1 MNKTIFKDFIR
12 TVKSNLVGFISI
24 IIITAIGVTCFL
36 GINAAEPDMKD
47 TARKYFKTNN
57 LYDIKVTT
65 PISLTEDDLN
75 EISNIKGISNV
86 MTSKTVDGILKI
98 NDKSITDIDGSELS
112 CRVMSLDLKDAQNFT
127 DGKEKNDNYLN
138 KVDLI
143 EGRMPKTP
151 TECVV
156 DSSKLSAPDEF
167 KVGQTIKI
175 DSNSGLIEDKLQN
188 TEFKI
193 TGKIRT
199 PLYLSF
205 ERGRTQVG
213 SGKLGTFIFVD
224 KSNFKSEEYN
234 EIFIKVAGADKLDT
248 YSKEYKDF
256 INPVIKDLEKLS
268 KDRVPIR
275 VNYLRYT
282 LTPLVENGK
291 TEIAEK
297 EAQLN
302 TELEEALAKV
312 KELEDFAKTGEQTI
326 NDKKKQFNASLSK
339 AQRELYLGE
348 GKHNQKYALW
358 RQKQNELN
366 KAKIQMAMLDSA
378 QAQYNQAKNDL
389 AVAKAKIDLSR
400 AAVDSSRQLVVQTES
415 ALAFFKANQEKTKAE
430 LERYLDNSNLP
441 PEQVTR
447 IRNTIHKL
455 TAVGTAEEM
464 IAYTEPMLQNYKAR
478 LASEEAK
485 LSAAQY
491 EYNLQSS
498 RLAIAKK
505 ELDKYQN
512 AKEKLA
518 RAEIES
524 AEAER
529 KLNASGLGIDFNKMQ
544 LSLSQQQLQ
553 SEIEVATLKLE
564 AAKAKSST
572 ARKEY
577 ESKKKEALKAIDREK
592 GKLAEAEKLLNYLD
606 RAEWFVQNRDY
617 QVGYLSYKD
626 SADRMKALSKVF
638 PVIFFIVAALVCLI
652 TLVRLVENERTQLG
666 TMKALGYD
674 NKSILLKYLYYGL
687 SANILGCLIGLIL
700 GFQVF
705 PRGIV
710 AAWGIMYDLPKGI
723 YLFRLIPALI
733 SFLSYTLLTIILIT
747 AVAFKELK
755 ENAATLMRPRP
766 PKEGKRI
773 FLENIKPLW
782 SRLSFTSKITA
793 RNLFR
798 NKKNFITALIGISGC
813 CALLLASFGL
823 SDSISAI
830 MSKQFG
836 KGGISKYDLQIVIN
850 QSSSDKGFILSQVKK
865 EADIKEALLNEL
877 TVTYAKSPDKKETM
891 EINMLVPENPKELNT
906 MVSLHKRG
914 NKKELTLT
922 DDGAIITEKLAKKFN
937 IKKGDNII
945 INYDNTEYK
954 VPVSQITENYTF
966 HYVYLSPTLFEK
978 IFGVKPNYN
987 YITAKLNENLDAAAK
1002 DRLSANLNKVPSV
1015 DAVAYTTQITETF
1028 KNIVNSLN
1036 LIVVLLIAIAA
1047 LLSFAV
1053 MYNISNINIYER
1065 KREVSTIKVLG
1076 FNDRETSEYI
1086 IRENVI
1092 LTLLGGAFGL
1102 LLGTGLHKLVV
1113 SAAEINVVMF
1123 GRTIK
1128 PTSYLIAFLATVL
1141 FSGIVNL
1148 MIHKKLQKI
1157 DMVSSLKSVE

>member
-1 MNKTIFKDFIR
+1 MNKMIFKDFIR

-65 PISLTEDDLN
+65 PIALTEDDLN

-112 CRVMSLDLKDAQNFT
+112 CRVMSLDLKNAQNFT
-127 DGKEKNDNYLN
+127 NNKEKNDNYLN
-138 KVDLI
+138 KVDLV
-143 EGRMPKTP
+143 EGRMPKAP
-151 TECVV
+151 NECVV

-175 DSNSGLIEDKLQN
+175 DSNYGLIEDKLQN

-234 EIFIKVAGADKLDT
+234 EIYIKVAGADKLDP
-248 YSKEYKDF
+248 YSKKYKDF
-256 INPVIKDLEKLS
+256 IAPVIKDLEKLS
-268 KDRVPIR
+268 KERVPIR

-291 TEIAEK
+291 IEIAEK
-297 EAQLN
+297 EAKLN
-302 TELEEALAKV
+302 AELEEALAKV
-312 KELEDFAKTGEQTI
+312 KELEDFAKNGEQTI
-326 NDKKKQFNASLSK
+326 NDKKKQFNASLSQ

-348 GKHNQKYALW
+348 GKHNEKYALW

-366 KAKIQMAMLDSA
+366 KAKIQMAMLDTA

-430 LERYLDNSNLP
+430 LESYLDNSNLP
-441 PEQVTR
+441 PEQVMR

-464 IAYTEPMLQNYKAR
+464 IAYTEPMLQNYKER

-491 EYNLQSS
+491 EYNLQSA

-544 LSLSQQQLQ
+544 LSVSQQQLQ

-577 ESKKKEALKAIDREK
+577 DSKKKEALKAIDREK

-606 RAEWFVQNRDY
+606 RAEWFVQNRDD

-687 SANILGCLIGLIL
+687 SANILGCLIGLII
-700 GFQVF
+700 GFELF

-723 YLFRLIPALI
+723 YSFRLIPALI
-733 SFLSYTLLTIILIT
+733 SFLSYTLLTTILIT
-747 AVAFKELK
+747 TVAFKELK
-755 ENAATLMRPRP
+755 ENAAMLMRPRP
-766 PKEGKRI
+766 PKAGKRI
-773 FLENIKPLW
+773 FLENIKPIW

-798 NKKNFITALIGISGC
+798 NKKNFITAFIGISGC

-823 SDSISAI
+823 SDSINAI

-850 QSSSDKGFILSQVKK
+850 QSSSDKKYILSQVKK

-891 EINMLVPENPKELNT
+891 EINMLVPENTKELNT

-914 NKKELTLT
+914 NKKELTLS

-937 IKKGDNII
+937 VKKGDSII

-966 HYVYLSPTLFEK
+966 HYVYLSPALFEK

-1002 DRLSANLNKVPSV
+1002 DRLSANLNKIPSV
-1015 DAVAYTTQITETF
+1015 DAVAYTNQITETF

-1036 LIVVLLIAIAA
+1036 LIVILLIAIAA

-1053 MYNISNINIYER
+1053 MYNLSNINIYER

-1086 IRENVI
+1086 IRENLI
-1092 LTLLGGAFGL
+1092 ITLLGGTFGL
-1102 LLGTGLHKLVV
+1102 ILGTFLHKLVV

-1128 PTSYLIAFLATVL
+1128 PTSYLLAFIATIL